1 MPLAHGRSVDPG
13 LSFERALAQRLD
25 VRPAADLGPHRGASE
40 GPAAGGERYNQSHH
54 RSGDGLE
61 HSLADHDELIHGPT
75 VGTGPSAHIAAEDEL
90 CLPRMGESSTCAGQ
104 PASSQYVSAEACKVW
119 LGGI

>member
-40 GPAAGGERYNQSHH
+40 GPAADGDHYNQSHD
-54 RSGDGLE
+54 RGGDGLE
-61 HSLADHDELIHGPT
+61 HSLADRDELMHGPT
-75 VGTGPSAHIAAEDEL
+75 VGTGPAAHIAA
-90 CLPRMGESSTCAGQ
+90 
-104 PASSQYVSAEACKVW
+104 
-119 LGGI
+119 